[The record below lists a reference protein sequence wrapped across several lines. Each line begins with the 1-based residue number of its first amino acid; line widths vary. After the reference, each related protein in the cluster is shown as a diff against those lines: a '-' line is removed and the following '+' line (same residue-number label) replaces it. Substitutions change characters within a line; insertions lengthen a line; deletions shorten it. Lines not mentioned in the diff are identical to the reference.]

1 MISIIIPQYNK
12 AKMTEETIESVLQ
25 NTTLPY
31 EIVLVDNGSTE
42 RISKTYQDLVR
53 CVRLDKNIFFA
64 GGCNAGAE
72 EAKGNV
78 LCFMNNDILLTPGW
92 EAGSNMLSEGVGE
105 VGVRLLYPNK
115 TIQHAGVRFFKTNDP
130 RGVCPD
136 HIFRGFPANDNNVV
150 EAKEFQTVTGALIF
164 VTKKDFEAVGGFD
177 TGYINNYED
186 IDLSFK
192 IRFDLG
198 KKVVY
203 WPHSE
208 IYHLETQTPRDNTNT
223 NYVANHEYFMS
234 KWKDKIVV
242 DGELWEL
249 GR

>member
-12 AKMTEETIESVLQ
+12 AKMTEETIESVIK

-31 EIVLVDNGSTE
+31 EIILVDNGSTE
-42 RISKTYQDLVR
+42 QISQIYKDLVTY
-53 CVRLDKNIFFA
+53 VRLEKNLFFV
-64 GGCNAGAE
+64 GGCNAGAAV
-72 EAKGNV
+72 AKGDI

-92 EAGSNMLSEGVGE
+92 EAGSNLLNDNIGE
-105 VGVRLLYPNK
+105 VGVRLLYPNN
-115 TIQHAGVRFFKTNDP
+115 TIQHAGIRFFKTNDS

-136 HIFRGFPANDNNVV
+136 HIFRGFPANDKNVV
-150 EAKEFQTVTGALIF
+150 EPKEFQTVTGALIF
-164 VTKKDFEAVGGFD
+164 ITKKDFEKIGSFD
-177 TGYINNYED
+177 PGYINNYED

-192 IRFDLG
+192 VRFHLG
-198 KKVVY
+198 KKVMY
-203 WPHSE
+203 WPHAE
-208 IYHLETQTPRDNTNT
+208 IYHLETQTPRDATNT